1 MEADQGQRELDK
13 LLAAAH
19 HFYQGSAAMQAFAP
33 WPDDLQPAGLLPRDI
48 PATAIIA
55 GWQDDDSLHKAVQ
68 AASPHIHWS
77 HGYTEAEVGR
87 DFLDGFGYLE
97 LYGPYGL
104 FHSAKGRGF
113 ISFWRRGL
121 DYPWHYHKAEELYAI
136 VSGTARFEAHGDSP
150 EILRAG
156 DTKFHHSNQHH
167 AMQTPDDHVLTF
179 VLWRGNA
186 ITEFSKIVT

>member
-1 MEADQGQRELDK
+1 
-13 LLAAAH
+13 
-19 HFYQGSAAMQAFAP
+19 MQAFAP

-77 HGYTEAEVGR
+77 WIHRGR
-87 DFLDGFGYLE
+87 SWCDFLMASAILSFTD
-97 LYGPYGL
+97 PYGL

-113 ISFWRRGL
+113 ISFSCRGL
-121 DYPWHYHKAEELYAI
+121 DYPWHYQEAEELYAI
-136 VSGTARFEAHGDSP
+136 VSGTAQFEAHGDSP

-186 ITEFSKIVT
+186 ITEFSKLST